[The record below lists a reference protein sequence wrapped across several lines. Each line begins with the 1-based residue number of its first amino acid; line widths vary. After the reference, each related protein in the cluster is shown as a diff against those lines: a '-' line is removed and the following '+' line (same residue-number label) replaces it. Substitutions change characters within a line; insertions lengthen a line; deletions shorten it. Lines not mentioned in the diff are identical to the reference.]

1 MSNNNKKERVEN
13 MREDRPKQTL
23 YVSSYG
29 GVEFSKVF
37 DSYQAAWNFREIWK
51 LEVGANLPMSPHN
64 GFVYSCD
71 IIPGKYVEDAW
82 LDGSLKDSLNVG

>member
-1 MSNNNKKERVEN
+1 

-37 DSYQAAWNFREIWK
+37 DSYQAAFNFREIWK
-51 LEVGANLPMSPHN
+51 LEVGKFLPMSPHN

-71 IIPGKYVEDAW
+71 IVPGRSVEDAW
-82 LDGSLKDSLNVG
+82 LDGSLEDSLNVG